1 MADLRQMSFLLSE
14 SFQSDLESLEIKYFQ
29 HCLKI
34 ISVFRLCNHA
44 APIFMPLSSSYEK
57 QPMMRMKELT
67 RKSTAAVKRRLVEVC
82 VLFLCLNAMIYC
94 TLSIFL
100 VPTNADAN
108 SGKQILCFARV
119 SVL

>member
-1 MADLRQMSFLLSE
+1 
-14 SFQSDLESLEIKYFQ
+14 
-29 HCLKI
+29 
-34 ISVFRLCNHA
+34 
-44 APIFMPLSSSYEK
+44 
-57 QPMMRMKELT
+57 MMRMEELT

-82 VLFLCLNAMIYC
+82 VLFFLCPDAMIYC

>member
-1 MADLRQMSFLLSE
+1 
-14 SFQSDLESLEIKYFQ
+14 
-29 HCLKI
+29 
-34 ISVFRLCNHA
+34 
-44 APIFMPLSSSYEK
+44 
-57 QPMMRMKELT
+57 MMRMEELT

-82 VLFLCLNAMIYC
+82 VLFFVVLTPDAMIYC